1 VRINGRF
8 CDFQQNLL
16 FTFGPHPNHEL
27 LQFPSSL
34 GQSPKPTNALR
45 QGTVLDPGHLP
56 GDFHQ
61 APPQMS
67 RAHRHNQPFPS
78 PIPMTVTP
86 FWQLRSKSEERPA
99 IVVPEEQGL
108 TAIPTAHHVIPRID
122 NMDAKRSCHQAMLS
136 VSPQLST
143 IRD

>member
-1 VRINGRF
+1 
-8 CDFQQNLL
+8 
-16 FTFGPHPNHEL
+16 
-27 LQFPSSL
+27 
-34 GQSPKPTNALR
+34 
-45 QGTVLDPGHLP
+45 
-56 GDFHQ
+56 
-61 APPQMS
+61 
-67 RAHRHNQPFPS
+67 
-78 PIPMTVTP
+78 MTVTP